1 MSKVSIA
8 KAAKIFAV
16 SRPSL
21 LDHIRKGKI
30 SAEKDGDQWQIDM
43 AELARV
49 YQRRDGKGDTN
60 RHGGLPMADTPS
72 DTALQAEIKVLQ
84 AKLEAEREARQ
95 LVERHLED
103 LRALLPA
110 PEDRPARRSWW
121 RWKA

>member
-30 SAEKDGDQWQIDM
+30 SAEKDGEQWQIDM
-43 AELARV
+43 AELNRV
-49 YQRRDGKGDTN
+49 YQRRDGKGDNT
-60 RHGGLPMADTPS
+60 RHGGLPAPDTTP
-72 DTALQAEIKVLQ
+72 DMALQSEIKVLQ
-84 AKLEAEREARQ
+84 AKLEAAEILAEERAR
-95 LVERHLED
+95 HIED

-110 PEDRPARRSWW
+110 PRKRRFFLF
-121 RWKA
+121 